1 MSYRYCV
8 SCKYF
13 DRSDDS
19 CLNTYY
25 PVDIM
30 YSCSKWEKT
39 NNIDLSL
46 ELLSIRIDEMCKI
59 KEFYIKELRKLTDT
73 EAEIRYFCKGQEDER
88 QD

>member
-1 MSYRYCV
+1 MSYRYCL

-13 DRSDDS
+13 DHSDDS
-19 CLNTYY
+19 CLNTYF

-30 YSCSKWEKT
+30 YSCPKWEQT

-46 ELLSIRIDEMCKI
+46 KLLNIKIDEIYKI

-73 EAEIRYFCKGQEDER
+73 EEDIMYFCKGEEDVI
-88 QD
+88 